1 MNESVFYLF
10 ILLSIKATIMGT
22 FRQFDIDQALL
33 GALQAGDPSAL
44 DTLFKKHGRKMRYF
58 AKSIVKTNEVA
69 EEIMV
74 DSIVKLWQNRA
85 RFESSE
91 SINAFLYVVIKNL
104 SINYVKSA
112 YASQQFEYEFD
123 ENLENIDPD
132 TYIKII
138 RAEFLQSIHDEVT
151 KLPEKQQAVF
161 RMTYFEDLTT
171 EEICERLKM
180 SPAAVFTNR
189 SRALEQLRL
198 VFRDRDMWVS
208 ILTLHMFL
216 ATYREQLCIVDS
228 LFHSS

>member
-1 MNESVFYLF
+1 
-10 ILLSIKATIMGT
+10 MGT
-22 FRQFDIDQALL
+22 FRQLDIDQTLL
-33 GALQAGDPSAL
+33 SALQAGDPSAL
-44 DTLFKKHGRKMRYF
+44 DTIFKKHGRKIHYF
-58 AKSIVKTNEVA
+58 AKSIVKTKEVA

-74 DSIVKLWQNRA
+74 DSIVKLWQNRT

-91 SINAFLYVVIKNL
+91 SINAFLYVVIRNL

-123 ENLENIDPD
+123 ENLENVDPD
-132 TYIKII
+132 IYLKIV
-138 RAEFLQSIHDEVT
+138 RAEFLQSIYDEVA
-151 KLPEKQQAVF
+151 KLPEKQQAIF

-198 VFRDRDMWVS
+198 VFKNRDMWVS
-208 ILTLHMFL
+208 ILALHML
-216 ATYREQLCIVDS
+216 LTAYQEQSGLLDS
-228 LFHSS
+228 IFHRS